1 MENFNINKGI
11 ISSGIGAGASL
22 GLYGA
27 FACALAGG
35 CIAPWLD
42 EENKIYDLNWCN
54 NVNLAGNAI
63 NFGANAIE
71 AGFIWNNHTRI
82 SKLEEE
88 LMNRHYCG
96 INRDENSKEFVDNM
110 VNLGILK
117 GRVNALEKEKED
129 TKTLKVRV
137 DVLEKENNKLKEYI
151 PTTNKRMSNL
161 EEELRLQD

>member
-1 MENFNINKGI
+1 MNYANRPTVYATNNAHLKVVTNYFT
-11 ISSGIGAGASL
+11 S
-22 GLYGA
+22 
-27 FACALAGG
+27 

-42 EENKIYDLNWCN
+42 EENKIYDLNWWK

-96 INRDENSKEFVDNM
+96 INRDENSKEFVDTM
-110 VNLGILK
+110 VDLGILK

-137 DVLEKENNKLKEYI
+137 DVLEKENNKLKECLI
-151 PTTNKRMSNL
+151 
-161 EEELRLQD
+161 